1 MKSESEPNWLL
12 EYRKEE
18 REAADKS
25 NLEDRNIFLK
35 YVEKENEMYF
45 YDLKETEDKSNDL
58 LRYDNETFKDKL
70 EIKALKDLEKMPEQI
85 YGFKDKDR
93 VEAQINSDFSEGVII
108 TFKDNINISK
118 PLTIKQDVDSGRK
131 ITKII
136 LSIGKNSKLYVND
149 EVDSSK
155 NAYSGQNVYVI
166 LEEDSELNFMLLD
179 KSKGRSITNLSLIT
193 KGKVNFLSLL
203 TNEKISRNRLW
214 IKMLEHSEVN
224 IQQGLIGNNESYFDV
239 ESEIIHSE
247 KNTKSNLN
255 YRAVL
260 DDSSKAVYKGVIRQ
274 EKPAVNSYAYL
285 SEHSLVLDKNAKS
298 ISVPSLEIET
308 NELKAYHSASSQPLD
323 KSMLFY
329 AMSRGL
335 DKNTAVKMIAQGFV
349 EVVFNKTE
357 NPELLDALK
366 NLIEDKMGY
375 LDSKP

>member
-118 PLTIKQDVDSGRK
+118 PFTIKQDVDSGRK

-357 NPELLDALK
+357 NQELLDALK

>member
-70 EIKALKDLEKMPEQI
+70 EIKALKDLEKLPEQI

>member
-93 VEAQINSDFSEGVII
+93 VEAQINFDFSEGVII

-118 PLTIKQDVDSGRK
+118 PFTIKQDVDSGRK

>member
-70 EIKALKDLEKMPEQI
+70 EIKALKDLEKLPEQI

-357 NPELLDALK
+357 NQELLDALK

>member
-179 KSKGRSITNLSLIT
+179 KSNGRSITNLSLIT

-357 NPELLDALK
+357 NQELLDALK

>member
-70 EIKALKDLEKMPEQI
+70 EIKALKDLEKLPEQI

-118 PLTIKQDVDSGRK
+118 PFTIKQDVDSGRK

>member
-118 PLTIKQDVDSGRK
+118 PFTIKQDVDSGRK

>member
-1 MKSESEPNWLL
+1 M
-12 EYRKEE
+12 
-18 REAADKS
+18 
-25 NLEDRNIFLK
+25 
-35 YVEKENEMYF
+35 
-45 YDLKETEDKSNDL
+45 
-58 LRYDNETFKDKL
+58 
-70 EIKALKDLEKMPEQI
+70 
-85 YGFKDKDR
+85 
-93 VEAQINSDFSEGVII
+93 
-108 TFKDNINISK
+108 
-118 PLTIKQDVDSGRK
+118 
-131 ITKII
+131 
-136 LSIGKNSKLYVND
+136 
-149 EVDSSK
+149 DSSK

-179 KSKGRSITNLSLIT
+179 KSNGRSITNLSLIT

-357 NPELLDALK
+357 NQELLDALK

>member
-18 REAADKS
+18 REAADKL

-70 EIKALKDLEKMPEQI
+70 EIKALKDLEKLPEQI